1 MRCDYARYKRGGV
14 DAVSGS
20 TRGMQMTDN
29 LDKLIEEASKDQKKK
44 AAIDREREKF
54 GAMTTEEKRELI
66 RSFFVPVESIMD
78 KAND

>member
-1 MRCDYARYKRGGV
+1 
-14 DAVSGS
+14 
-20 TRGMQMTDN
+20 MTDN
-29 LDKLIEEASKDQKKK
+29 LDKLIKEASKDPKTK

-54 GAMTTEEKRELI
+54 RAMTTEEKRELI